1 MNILL
6 DTHILIWSVVNPYK
20 LGGVTQALLEDDA
33 TDVWLSPI
41 SLWECLILSEKGR
54 VTLKPSPTAWVRRLL
69 KSSIFHEA
77 PLNHEVAIQSRTIEL
92 FHEDPADRFLC
103 ATASV
108 FDLTLLT
115 SDTRILAGRGYSVIA
130 NE

>member
-20 LGGVTQALLEDDA
+20 LGGRAQTLLEDDS
-33 TDVWLSPI
+33 TQVWLSPI
-41 SLWECLILSEKGR
+41 TLWECLMLSEEGI
-54 VTLKPSPTAWVRRLL
+54 VTLEPSPTAWVRRVL

-77 PLNHEVAIQSRTIEL
+77 PLNHEVAIRSRTIEL
-92 FHEDPADRFLC
+92 SHEDLADRFLC
-103 ATASV
+103 ATAAV

-115 SDTRILAGRGYSVIA
+115 SDTHLLNGKGYSVIA

>member
-6 DTHILIWSVVNPYK
+6 DTHILIWSVSNPYK
-20 LGGVTQALLEDDA
+20 LGGSSLSLLEDD
-33 TDVWLSPI
+33 TTQVWLSPI
-41 SLWECLILSEKGR
+41 SLWECLMLSEKCR
-54 VTLKPSPTAWVRRLL
+54 VTLEPSPMAWVRRIL

-92 FHEDPADRFLC
+92 PHEDPADRFLC

-115 SDTRILAGRGYSVIA
+115 SDKRILEGKGYSVIA